1 MSLLQFQ
8 KISPIPDL
16 SDDYAPIAKSVA
28 NDGSL
33 LFLFV
38 ERAGESAVAET
49 FQSGIGTFPKAKM
62 AVPKRFC
69 LIRLLSG
76 STEITELPELDV
88 TFPQVDIFPDGRIL
102 LVGPR
107 CSWRGEND
115 YDLNGIVFD
124 PRSGRSTR
132 ILLGDGISSA
142 QVDNLGRIWVSYID
156 EGIFGNFG
164 WGHPGPAPIGLAGLV
179 CFSDSGE
186 KIWEYPHLTH
196 HAITDCYAL
205 NVSGSGAAIFFYTDF
220 PVCRISSD
228 FKLEY
233 WKTKLSGCHQLA
245 ISEKKVL
252 LSGQYRDAQ
261 DAAYLG
267 TLDPDQFVGT
277 EQVRLVMPD
286 GSSMPK
292 GRLMGRGNHLYFF
305 AASDVYQVSL
315 E

>member
-1 MSLLQFQ
+1 MIYSL
-8 KISPIPDL
+8 
-16 SDDYAPIAKSVA
+16 IAKSVA

-49 FQSGIGTFPKAKM
+49 FRSGIGTFPKAKM
-62 AVPKRFC
+62 AVPTRFC
-69 LIRLLSG
+69 LIRVVSG

-107 CSWRGEND
+107 CAWRGEND
-115 YDLNGIVFD
+115 YDLNGIIID

-132 ILLGDGISSA
+132 ILLGDGISNA

-179 CFSDSGE
+179 CFADSGE
-186 KIWEYPHLTH
+186 KIWEYPHHTH
-196 HAITDCYAL
+196 DAITDCYAL

-252 LSGQYRDAQ
+252 LSGQYGDAQ

-267 TLDPDQFVGT
+267 TLDAGQLVGT
-277 EQVRLVMPD
+277 KKARLVLPD
-286 GSSMPK
+286 GSSIPN
-292 GRLMGRGNHLYFF
+292 GRLIGRGNHLYFF
-305 AASDVYQVSL
+305 DASDVYRVSL